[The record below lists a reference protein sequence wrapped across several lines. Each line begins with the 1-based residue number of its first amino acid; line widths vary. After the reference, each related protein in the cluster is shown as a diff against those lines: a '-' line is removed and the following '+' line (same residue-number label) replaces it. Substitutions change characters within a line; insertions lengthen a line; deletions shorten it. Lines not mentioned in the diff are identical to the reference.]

1 MILAIIISLVILS
14 GLLTLVSYVERVYA
28 ETGKILSREFE
39 ENIESYEHRVEPKLG
54 VGSARV
60 ALSMQLLSQLFTAA
74 ISLLIGYATFME
86 GRWTGGEIVQAAIT
100 VVLIIIVFN
109 RLLPYVFFIRTKG
122 EWLARLIP
130 VLKALIW
137 VALPLTIVLG
147 FSMSVAS
154 LAEPQEPE
162 VPEHPSEAVDALLEA
177 GTEEGILEESD
188 RELIQSVVEF
198 GDKIV
203 RQVMTAR
210 PDMIAVPA
218 STTIEH
224 LTELLNKNPH
234 SRIPVYD
241 PDLDHI
247 QGIVFAQDVLQVR
260 DDDARTQ
267 TVAKLMRPTHLV
279 PEMKK
284 VSELLREMQRE
295 KIQMAIAIDEYGG
308 VAGLVTLEDML
319 EEIVGEIG
327 DEHEKRSNIV
337 RESETSFVLPGATD
351 LDVLEE
357 LFDMRIDDVEA
368 TTVAGLVSEVAGR
381 IPHPGESIEHDNLR
395 FEVLESTDRRI
406 ERLRVSR
413 VPAAEPQIASEAS
426 GGNPR
431 IHAGERGF

>member
-1 MILAIIISLVILS
+1 MILAIIITLAILS
-14 GLLTLVSYVERVYA
+14 LLLMLASYVERVYA
-28 ETGKILSREFE
+28 EMGKILSREFA
-39 ENIESYEHRVEPKLG
+39 ENIESFGQKVEPQLG
-54 VGSARV
+54 VSPART
-60 ALSMQLLSQLFTAA
+60 ALSMQLLTQLTTAA
-74 ISLLIGYATFME
+74 ISLLIGYATFTD
-86 GRWTGGEIVQAAIT
+86 GRWSTGEIVQAAVTI
-100 VVLIIIVFN
+100 VLIVIVFN
-109 RLLPYVFFIRTKG
+109 RLLPYVLFIRTKG
-122 EWLARLIP
+122 DWLVRLIP
-130 VLKALIW
+130 VLKGLIW
-137 VALPLTIVLG
+137 LALPLTVVLG

-154 LAEPQEPE
+154 LSEPPEQEEPDR
-162 VPEHPSEAVDALLEA
+162 PSEAVDALLEA

-188 RELIQSVVEF
+188 RELIHSVVEF

-203 RQVMTAR
+203 REVMTAR
-210 PDMIAVPA
+210 PDMTAVRA

-224 LTELLNKNPH
+224 LTELLKQKRH
-234 SRIPVYD
+234 SRIPVFE

-260 DDDARTQ
+260 DEDARTE
-267 TVAKLMRPTHLV
+267 TVGKLMRPAYLV

-327 DEHEKRSNIV
+327 SEHEKRADVV
-337 RESETSFVLPGATD
+337 RESETSYVLPGATD

-357 LFDMRIDDVEA
+357 LFDFTVEDVEA
-368 TTVAGLVSEVAGR
+368 TTVAGLVSEIAGR
-381 IPHPGESIEHDNLR
+381 IPVAGETFEHDGLR

-413 VPAAEPQIASEAS
+413 LAVQPEPQPKVAI
-426 GGNPR
+426 GDR
-431 IHAGERGF
+431 R